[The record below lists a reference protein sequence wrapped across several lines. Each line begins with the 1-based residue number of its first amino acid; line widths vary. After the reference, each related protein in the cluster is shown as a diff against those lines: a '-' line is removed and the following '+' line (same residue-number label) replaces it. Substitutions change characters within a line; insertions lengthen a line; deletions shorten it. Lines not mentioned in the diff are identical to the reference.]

1 MSTISS
7 RRKPVISD
15 LLRFQVVSNP
25 KVSPNGSHVAFMVKS
40 IDIDADKYSEQIYV
54 WGPSSTGEHTI
65 RQWTQGP
72 SPNSAQTW
80 SPCGNWLYF
89 VSSRG
94 DTGPAVYRV
103 SVFGGEAELIIVP
116 KTGIL
121 DVWKLSPCGNKIIFT
136 TGSKDALKVRK
147 ENATGP
153 NVAPLP
159 RIITS
164 LYYRSEGKGFITQRI
179 PNVAIYDLITEETR
193 PLQFGFDRPVTS
205 LEWSPCS
212 SKVSFVVNLAVDPE
226 RNGSDQG
233 LFAYDLEANTIAK
246 VTQQDGPKDS
256 VAWSPCG
263 SQIAWLGHPEKDETT
278 WGLSNEHLWVTDI
291 ASGTSVDWMSCLD
304 ITVGD
309 TTLVDVS
316 GRGQTGPIWSRCGQ
330 KIRVIVSDSGIISC
344 LTMTGPNTVLD
355 TRTNVAAFDVSGPN
369 HTFLE
374 VAWNNAGLIR
384 FPDDSTFDPNASLL
398 AELDLIKPMEIFST
412 TPAGHDA
419 PAFVLRPF
427 GDEPAPTLVY
437 IHGGPHAMYGAENLF
452 FEYQVLAAAG
462 YCVIYPNPR
471 GSKGYGEAWTK
482 ALKGNWAVPAMQ
494 DVMAGIDHAI
504 RLKWADPDK
513 LGIIGG
519 SYGGYLTGWIIGQTN
534 RFKAAIP
541 ERGVYDLVSMA
552 GTTDFPWRDKDYFD
566 ATTTSDT
573 AVYREQSPL
582 TYADSVVTPTMI
594 IHSEGDL
601 RCPISQADQYYR
613 ALEWSQKA
621 AIVFVRYGEESSHEL
636 SRGGVPTLRI
646 DRQIR
651 IHAWFSKYLTAQKN
665 QTILKA

>member
-1 MSTISS
+1 M
-7 RRKPVISD
+7 
-15 LLRFQVVSNP
+15 
-25 KVSPNGSHVAFMVKS
+25 SPNGSHVAFMVKS